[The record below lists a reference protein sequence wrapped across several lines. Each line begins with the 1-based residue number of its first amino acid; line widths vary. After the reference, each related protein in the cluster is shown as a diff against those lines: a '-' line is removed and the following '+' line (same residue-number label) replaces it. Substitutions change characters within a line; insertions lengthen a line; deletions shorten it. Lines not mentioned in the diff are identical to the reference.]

1 VSCPG
6 PRSQPEPGAG
16 VPGSARSWS
25 GLPSACE
32 RLGGGGGL
40 EFRAREYPITG
51 CWGPGYRGGLVCWR
65 VRPIYYLTALV
76 PAALALKLAHGAPT
90 LVFFSSAL
98 AIVPAAALMSD
109 ATEEL
114 SARSGPGVA
123 GLLNVTFG
131 NAPELIIAFFA
142 LLDGLQEV
150 VKASLVGSVIG
161 NSLLVLG
168 AAMLVGGR
176 ARTRQRF
183 DRTAAQTY
191 SGLLVVTVTALI
203 LPAVLVLSRGHSLPG
218 VGEPRHSFGSQ
229 VEHLS
234 LAVSVV
240 MIAIYLSGLLFSLR
254 THRDLFSP
262 AREEESPYGWSLRR
276 AVLMLAAAGV
286 LVGVMSELLV
296 GSIEHAA
303 RDIGLSQ
310 FFVGAFVVAIVGNAA
325 EHYVAVVVAA
335 KDKMDLAVNI
345 SIGSSAQVGL
355 FVAPVLVMLSF
366 AFGPAPMALVFNG
379 YELAALLLAALI
391 STTLIAD
398 GESTWFEGVQLLG
411 VYALLGLVFY
421 YA

>member
-1 VSCPG
+1 
-6 PRSQPEPGAG
+6 
-16 VPGSARSWS
+16 
-25 GLPSACE
+25 
-32 RLGGGGGL
+32 
-40 EFRAREYPITG
+40 
-51 CWGPGYRGGLVCWR
+51 
-65 VRPIYYLTALV
+65 VRPVYVLTAFV
-76 PAALALKLAHGAPT
+76 PAAVALKLFGAAPA
-90 LVFFSSAL
+90 LVFFCSAL
-98 AIVPAAALMSD
+98 AIVPAAAVMSD

-168 AAMLVGGR
+168 AAMFVGGR

-183 DRTAAQTY
+183 DRTAAQAY
-191 SGLLVVTVTALI
+191 SGLLVVTVAALI
-203 LPAVLVLSRGHSLPG
+203 LPAVLVLARGHSLPG
-218 VGEPRHSFGSQ
+218 VGEPRHAFGSQ

-240 MIAIYLSGLLFSLR
+240 MIAIYLAGLVFSLR
-254 THRDLFSP
+254 THRDLFTP
-262 AREEESPYGWSLRR
+262 ARKEASPHGWSSRR
-276 AVLMLAAAGV
+276 ALLLLAAAGV

-325 EHYVAVVVAA
+325 EHYVAVAVAA

-345 SIGSSAQVGL
+345 SIGSSAQIGL
-355 FVAPVLVMLSF
+355 FVAPVLVILSF

-379 YELAALLLAALI
+379 YELTGLLAAVII
-391 STTLIAD
+391 SNFLASE
-398 GESTWFEGVQLLG
+398 GESTWFEGVQLLAL
-411 VYALLGLVFY
+411 YAVLGLVFFF
-421 YA
+421 A

>member
-1 VSCPG
+1 V
-6 PRSQPEPGAG
+6 
-16 VPGSARSWS
+16 
-25 GLPSACE
+25 
-32 RLGGGGGL
+32 
-40 EFRAREYPITG
+40 
-51 CWGPGYRGGLVCWR
+51 
-65 VRPIYYLTALV
+65 YYLSAFF
-76 PAALALKLAHGAPT
+76 PAAVALELSHAAPA

-98 AIVPAAALMSD
+98 AVVPAAALMSD

-142 LLDGLQEV
+142 LLKGLQEV

-191 SGLLVVTVTALI
+191 SGLLIVTVTAMI
-203 LPAVLVLSRGHSLPG
+203 LPAVLVLARGHSLPG
-218 VGEPRHSFGSQ
+218 VGEARHAFGRGA
-229 VEHLS
+229 EHLS
-234 LAVSVV
+234 LAVSLA
-240 MIAIYLSGLLFSLR
+240 MIAIYLAGLLFSLR
-254 THRDLFSP
+254 THRDLFRPAQDESSP
-262 AREEESPYGWSLRR
+262 RGWSLRR
-276 AVLMLAAAGV
+276 AVLTLGAAGV

-303 RDIGLSQ
+303 RDIGLSE

-355 FVAPVLVMLSF
+355 FVAPVLVLLSF
-366 AFGPAPMALVFNG
+366 VFGPAPMALVFNG

-411 VYALLGLVFY
+411 VYTLLGLVFY